1 MINLTL
7 SLHHRGSSR
16 VSALQFLSLY
26 ICSLWHSVQARIHT
40 GGFHRF
46 TKIVQIF
53 HNKYIFSKNVLKNF
67 KNSPSW
73 NLENGLDSQNISC
86 LNDSETQEKGFW
98 GVKILK
104 ISRVS
109 MPPDLPKSR
118 ESVSIYCRSTPG
130 VLLRRREI
138 DPDLTKRS
146 NCLMSRDYEKLSWW
160 SAVTGIYIL
169 KHTAFRL
176 QCRCQKAN
184 SSTCNFPSNQGNVL
198 KSLGVCAS
206 NWFFAKNFLIE

>member
-7 SLHHRGSSR
+7 SLHHRGSSK
-16 VSALQFLSLY
+16 VSPLQFLSLY
-26 ICSLWHSVQARIHT
+26 ICSLWLSVPVRIHT

-53 HNKYIFSKNVLKNF
+53 HNKYIFSKNFLKNF

-118 ESVSIYCRSTPG
+118 KPVSIYCRSTAWCPLTDERNWSWFKKAIK
-130 VLLRRREI
+130 LLNEPRLR
-138 DPDLTKRS
+138 KVK
-146 NCLMSRDYEKLSWW
+146 LMIS
-160 SAVTGIYIL
+160 SAGDIYI
-169 KHTAFRL
+169 KTH
-176 QCRCQKAN
+176 
-184 SSTCNFPSNQGNVL
+184 SFPSTV
-198 KSLGVCAS
+198 
-206 NWFFAKNFLIE
+206 